1 MKHQST
7 SMSVVTELQP
17 AVICNAKLGET
28 EISEQVEVNP
38 GKPMG
43 TSEELYFTEA
53 TKSVVRSS
61 GLK

>member
-1 MKHQST
+1 
-7 SMSVVTELQP
+7 MSAVTELQP
-17 AVICNAKLGET
+17 AVVCNAKLGET

-43 TSEELYFTEA
+43 TSEELYFTDFIKA